1 MSEINQKLLYSDDP
15 WIVYRTMIDLQRTAS
30 NDPSV
35 LRAKKEMIEHP
46 LIQSL
51 IHELNAW
58 PGEVLASHKSAGQ
71 LFHKL
76 SFIADLG
83 ITVNDAD
90 LAPLKGSLYQFRS
103 AEGLFQLPIQIAVH
117 YGGTGEPTHGWAL
130 CDAPLILYSAIK
142 IGLISATEAQPSI
155 EFLMSY
161 VQENGWPCAVSKEL
175 GNFRGPGRKQD
186 PCPYVNLIMLK
197 LLALNEQNRTSK
209 EAHFGI
215 QCLLHLWETSLKE
228 HPYIFYMGTDFRKL
242 KAPFIWYDIL
252 HVTEVLSLYEE
263 ARNDPR
269 FMEMIS
275 HINSKA
281 DLNGEF
287 TIESVWQAWKE
298 WEFGQKKK
306 PSEWLTFLIAR
317 INKRIRK

>member
-1 MSEINQKLLYSDDP
+1 
-15 WIVYRTMIDLQRTAS
+15 MIDLQKTYK

-35 LRAKKEMIEHP
+35 LHEKKKMVDHP
-46 LIQSL
+46 LVQSL
-51 IHELNAW
+51 IRELNHW

-90 LAPLKGSLYQFRS
+90 LAQLKESLYQFRS

-117 YGGTGEPTHGWAL
+117 YGGTGELTHGWAL

-142 IGLISATEAQPSI
+142 IGLISATEAQPSV
-155 EFLMSY
+155 EYLMSF

-197 LLALNEQNRTSK
+197 LLSLNDQNRTSR
-209 EAHFGI
+209 EVHFGI
-215 QCLLHLWETSLKE
+215 QCLLHLWETSQKQ

-263 ARNDPR
+263 ARSDQR

-275 HINSKA
+275 LINSKA
-281 DLNGEF
+281 DQNGEF
-287 TIESVWQAWKE
+287 TNESVWQAWKE

-306 PSEWLTFLIAR
+306 PSDWLTFLITR
-317 INKRIRK
+317 INDRIER

>member
-1 MSEINQKLLYSDDP
+1 
-15 WIVYRTMIDLQRTAS
+15 
-30 NDPSV
+30 
-35 LRAKKEMIEHP
+35 LRVKKEIIDHS

-51 IHELNAW
+51 IHELNDW

-76 SFIADLG
+76 PFIADLE

-90 LAPLKGSLYQFRS
+90 LSQLKASLYQFRS
-103 AEGLFQLPIQIAVH
+103 KEGLFQLPIQIAAH

-142 IGLISATEAQPSI
+142 TGLISATEAQPSI
-155 EFLMSY
+155 EYLMSF
-161 VQENGWPCAVSKEL
+161 VQENGWPCTVSKEL

-186 PCPYVNLIMLK
+186 SCPYVNLIMLK
-197 LLALNEQNRTSK
+197 LLSLSDHYRASK

-215 QCLLHLWETSLKE
+215 QCLLHLWETSQKE

-263 ARNDPR
+263 ARSVLR

-275 HINSKA
+275 LINSKI
-281 DLNGEF
+281 DQNSEF

-306 PSEWLTFLIAR
+306 PSDWLTFLVIR
-317 INKRIRK
+317 INNRIES